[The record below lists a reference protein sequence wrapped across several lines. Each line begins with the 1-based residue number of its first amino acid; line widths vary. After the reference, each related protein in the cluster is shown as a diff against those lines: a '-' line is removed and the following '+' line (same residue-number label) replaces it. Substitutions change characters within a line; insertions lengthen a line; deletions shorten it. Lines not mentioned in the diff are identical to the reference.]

1 MNILKLKNMKAKL
14 NFITLLKLPKFY
26 FTANNLNTGKD
37 LGSKD
42 NSPSTNKD
50 KKYKEDISEDL
61 NRLGNDW
68 KSDPNQQEE
77 ARVGQ
82 EEYCEKEGKD
92 LKSLNNKKYIKKDQ
106 IKDKKSK
113 EVDEIPRPEDVNIG

>member
-1 MNILKLKNMKAKL
+1 MNILKLKHKQAKL
-14 NFITLLKLPKFY
+14 NFNALLKLEKFY
-26 FTANNLNTGKD
+26 FTANILNTGKD
-37 LGSKD
+37 VGSKD
-42 NSPSTNKD
+42 ISPSSNKD

-82 EEYCEKEGKD
+82 QEYCEKEGKD
-92 LKSLNNKKYIKKDQ
+92 LKSLNNKKDQKKDN
-106 IKDKKSK
+106 KNK
-113 EVDEIPRPEDVNIG
+113 EVNEIPRPEDVNIG